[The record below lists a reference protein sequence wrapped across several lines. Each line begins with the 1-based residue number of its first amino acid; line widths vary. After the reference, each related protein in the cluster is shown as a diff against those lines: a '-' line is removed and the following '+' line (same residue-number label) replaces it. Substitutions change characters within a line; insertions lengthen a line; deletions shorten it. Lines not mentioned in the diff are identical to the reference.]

1 MRCKAKVSPCTAV
14 ASVVNSV
21 ARQGQALR
29 VLRSLDP
36 MATEVRQ
43 QKSERL
49 KKKALTG

>member
-1 MRCKAKVSPCTAV
+1 M
-14 ASVVNSV
+14 ASVLKTV

-36 MATEVRQ
+36 ITTEVRQ

-49 KKKALTG
+49 RKKALTG